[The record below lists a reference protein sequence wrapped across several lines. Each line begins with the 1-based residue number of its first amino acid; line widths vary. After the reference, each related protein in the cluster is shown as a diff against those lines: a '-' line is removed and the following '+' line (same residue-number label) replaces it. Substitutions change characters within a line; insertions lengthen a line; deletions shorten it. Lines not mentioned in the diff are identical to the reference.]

1 MKLNAKLR
9 EREWASKLERDYSL
23 VLKAQQQAAEIAWWA
38 YEPISFRIGAGAS
51 YCPDFVVLRANG
63 ELEAHECKGF
73 RREAAIVRIKVAAR
87 MVPWCRF
94 VLVTRDRRGWHLE
107 EIKR

>member
-1 MKLNAKLR
+1 MKVNAKIR

-23 VLKAQQQAAEIAWWA
+23 VLKAQEQAGTIYWWA
-38 YEPISFRIGAGAS
+38 YEPLSFRIGAGAS
-51 YCPDFVVLRANG
+51 FCPDFVVLRASG
-63 ELEAHECKGF
+63 ELEAHETKGM

-87 MVPWCRF
+87 MAPWCRF

-107 EIKR
+107 EIKP